1 MWGRWLGYTTNWF
14 LGIKNV
20 HMHPDIMMHC
30 MVEKLQFCRFVQN
43 LFFGGKIS
51 SILYLGDSQ
60 ESWEKRLFTGTRQGS
75 WDTSPNKDLPY
86 ARPHSIQLVH
96 NLTCTC
102 ILEVNSSMQ
111 ECGKWMSGVLLVVEH
126 SSSTLC
132 SLTYC
137 ALGTVHVISITSFSG
152 PFEKLIFKR
161 AWERG

>member
-1 MWGRWLGYTTNWF
+1 MCTCIQISCCTVWWKNFNFADLFKICF
-14 LGIKNV
+14 LV
-20 HMHPDIMMHC
+20 
-30 MVEKLQFCRFVQN
+30 
-43 LFFGGKIS
+43 GKIFIS
-51 SILYLGDSQ
+51 TGDSQ

-96 NLTCTC
+96 NLTC
-102 ILEVNSSMQ
+102 ILEVKSSIQ

-137 ALGTVHVISITSFSG
+137 PLDTVHVISITSFSG
-152 PFEKLIFKR
+152 PFEKSIFKR